1 MPILFVVTEHPSFLD
16 ASKEAHF
23 ERIRGRLEQAA
34 GAEVRSVRYSEVE
47 TLEGADAVVLSG
59 SFAPWA
65 THDAHALER
74 LGDTVRGYSG
84 PVLGICAGMQ
94 LQAMFASGSVRRAF
108 GRPAEGFRHVRVLDG
123 AGLFEGLG
131 ERMTV
136 YAHHSHEVVECPA
149 GFRALAASQ
158 VCAVEAM
165 VNEDRQWWGTQFHP
179 EEFSETHP
187 AGERVLQNFFVLA
200 GVHPRAFSGG

>member
-1 MPILFVVTEHPSFLD
+1 MPTLLVVTEHQEFLD
-16 ASKEAHF
+16 AAKEAHF
-23 ERIRGRLEQAA
+23 ERIRRRLEQAA
-34 GAEVRSVRYSEVE
+34 GDEVLSVRYTEVG

-65 THDAHALER
+65 LHDARALEQ
-74 LGDTVRGYSG
+74 LGEIVRRYSG

-94 LQAMFASGSVRRAF
+94 LQAMYASGSVRRAF
-108 GRPAEGFRHVRVLDG
+108 ARPAEGFRHVRVLDG
-123 AGLFEGLG
+123 TGLFGGLG

-158 VCAVEAM
+158 ECAVEAM